1 MISGRVMRP
10 DSIENEYRT
19 MRRRFVQS
27 LVAISACMAL
37 FGTAH
42 AATFLVSNLNDNGA
56 GTLRQAIVSANASP
70 GPDTIEFNAG
80 LSGTIVLSSGLPELT
95 GELVISGP
103 GAEIIT
109 VSGNSLYR
117 PFSISNNSTVTIAGL
132 TIANGQADIGGGISN
147 KGELTVTECVL
158 TDNNAQ
164 FDGGAIDNF
173 GGTLIVSQS
182 RVFDNTTDDLGVGA
196 GLTNVEDG
204 NVNIIDSTFTGNK
217 AGFSGGAVDNLGT
230 VTIERSTL
238 SFNSADYGGA
248 VENSGTL
255 TIRNSTLS
263 GNIAGELGGAI
274 DNFKGETSVE
284 FSTLAENTAASGAG
298 IENTA
303 SITFKNSLVVNSI
316 AGDNCVHDAGGTFT
330 AQGANFTTDASCPGF
345 TQVTTRE
352 INLGLLADNGGPTET
367 HALLAAS
374 LAIDAALDCTLSDG
388 TTSVAQDQRGQ
399 ARPEGAECDSGA
411 FEGPASDSE
420 TIFIDGF
427 EKK

>member
-1 MISGRVMRP
+1 
-10 DSIENEYRT
+10 
-19 MRRRFVQS
+19 
-27 LVAISACMAL
+27 MAL

-56 GTLRQAIVSANASP
+56 DTLRQAIESANASP
-70 GPDTIEFNAG
+70 GLDAIEFNAG
-80 LSGTIVLSSGLPELT
+80 LNGTIILSSGLPELT
-95 GELVISGP
+95 GDLVISGP

-117 PFSISNNSTVTIAGL
+117 PFSISNDSTVTIAGL

-173 GGTLIVSQS
+173 GGTLIVSHS
-182 RVFDNTTDDLGVGA
+182 RVFNNTTDDLGVGA

-238 SFNSADYGGA
+238 SFNSADFGGA

-263 GNIAGELGGAI
+263 GNIASAEGGAI

-284 FSTLAENTAASGAG
+284 FSTLTENSAASGGG
-298 IENTA
+298 IENAA
-303 SITFKNSLVVNSI
+303 SITVKNSLVVNSV

-330 AQGANFTTDASCPGF
+330 ALGVNFSTDAGCPGF
-345 TQVTTRE
+345 TQVTAGE
-352 INLGLLADNGGPTET
+352 INLGLLADNGGATET

-374 LAIDAALDCTLSDG
+374 VAIDAALDCTLSDG
-388 TTSVAQDQRGQ
+388 TTPVAQDQRGQ
-399 ARPEGAECDSGA
+399 ARPAGAECDSGA
-411 FEGPASDSE
+411 FEGSAALPE
-420 TIFIDGF
+420 TIFLDGF
-427 EKK
+427 ESK